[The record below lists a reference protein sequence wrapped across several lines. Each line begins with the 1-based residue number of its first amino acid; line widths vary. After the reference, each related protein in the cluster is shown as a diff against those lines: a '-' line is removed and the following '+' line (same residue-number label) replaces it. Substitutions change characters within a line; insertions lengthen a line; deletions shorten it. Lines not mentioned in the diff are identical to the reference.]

1 MTSFIDYFTGKWKLS
16 REIFIA
22 QKLYATGVGEASF
35 VAQNNFERIYNE
47 SGKTLVV
54 DTQTSIPF
62 RRSFLYHFDNNLVSV
77 FFNDGFDQGKL
88 YQDYRH
94 EKSTDQLVAT
104 CQHLCVA
111 DNYNGFYQLINQ
123 QQFYLETRIVGPK
136 KNFDIQ
142 TSFYRL

>member
-1 MTSFIDYFTGKWKLS
+1 MTLQKDFFDGKWELS

-22 QKLYATGVGEASF
+22 KKLYATGIGEASF
-35 VAQNNFERIYNE
+35 LPLDDFQLDYNE
-47 SGKTLVV
+47 SGKILVV

-62 RRSFLYHFDNNLVSV
+62 RRSFLYHFDNNLMSV

-88 YQDYRH
+88 YQDYRY
-94 EKSTDQLVAT
+94 EKSTNQLIAT

-123 QQFYLETRIVGPK
+123 RQFYLETHIVGPK
-136 KNFDIQ
+136 KNFNIQ